1 MSNAPGGPTW
11 RAPAGRELSSPA
23 GGEADRPIG
32 TPQPGRG
39 ASPPAIGTPQPASGA
54 SPPAAGASPS
64 AIGASRVA
72 IVGLRR
78 SGLAVARACV
88 GAGVE
93 VLAVDDSPEEAGDR
107 AAAAG
112 IRLLGPASP
121 DVLATLAS
129 WAELVVVSPGVP
141 AGHPVFSLAGRLEV
155 VSEIE
160 FGARLVRVPMVAV
173 TGTNGKTTVVTLVER
188 MLAASGRD
196 ALAAGNIGRALT
208 EAALSAA
215 EILVVEVSSFQLA
228 FSTTFAAHVAGWLN
242 VAPDHLDWHGSF
254 ERYVAAKA
262 RLFANQT
269 AQDVAVVGAEDPTVV
284 AATRALAARLVS
296 FGRGGDWRVED
307 GALRAPDGREI
318 VAVTSMQRRSAVD
331 QLNGLAASALAS
343 EAGGS
348 LDAARRVLEEFS
360 GLPHRVERV
369 AEVAGVAYY
378 NDSKA
383 TTPDAVVAAV
393 RGFSPGA
400 AAEDSEWNEDRPAR
414 PARPDRPRR
423 RGVVLIAGGRSKGV
437 SLDPLAALGP
447 DLVGVVTIGE
457 AAGAVEAVFASTAG
471 LRIRRAASMAEAVA
485 AAAELAVPGDVVLL
499 SPGCASFDWYS
510 SYGARGDDFRN
521 EVARLAG
528 RSAR

>member
-1 MSNAPGGPTW
+1 M
-11 RAPAGRELSSPA
+11 
-23 GGEADRPIG
+23 
-32 TPQPGRG
+32 
-39 ASPPAIGTPQPASGA
+39 SGA
-54 SPPAAGASPS
+54 SEQ

-78 SGLAVARACV
+78 SGLAVARACLD
-88 GAGVE
+88 AGVE
-93 VLAVDDSPEEAGDR
+93 VLAVDDSPEDAADR
-107 AAAAG
+107 AASAG
-112 IRLLGPASP
+112 VRLLGPASP
-121 DVLATLAS
+121 DVLATVAS
-129 WAELVVVSPGVP
+129 WADLVVVSPGVP
-141 AGHPVFSLAGRLEV
+141 AGHAVFSLAGRLEV

-188 MLAASGRD
+188 MLVASGRE

-208 EAALSAA
+208 EAALSPA

-228 FSTTFAAHVAGWLN
+228 FSTTFSPHVAGWLN

-262 RLFANQT
+262 RIFANQT
-269 AQDVAVVGAEDPTVV
+269 ADDVAVVGAEDLAVL
-284 AATRALAARLVS
+284 AATRALAARRVS
-296 FGRGGDWRVED
+296 FGRGGDWRVER
-307 GALRAPDGREI
+307 GALRAPDGSEI
-318 VAVTSMQRRSAVD
+318 VAVASMQRRSAVD

-348 LDAARRVLEEFS
+348 LDASRRVLEEFS

-369 AEVAGVAYY
+369 AEVAGVVYY

-393 RGFSPGA
+393 RGFSPRTPDG
-400 AAEDSEWNEDRPAR
+400 DSERDEEPFGRPVR
-414 PARPDRPRR
+414 LDEPRR
-423 RGVVLIAGGRSKGV
+423 RGVVLIAGGRPKGV

-447 DLVGVVTIGE
+447 DLAAVVTIGE

-471 LRIRRAASMAEAVA
+471 LALRRAGSMAEAVA
-485 AAAELAVPGDVVLL
+485 AAAELALPGDVVLL
-499 SPGCASFDWYS
+499 SPGCASFDWYP
-510 SYGARGDDFRN
+510 SYGARGDDFRA

-528 RSAR
+528 RPPR